1 MIQGTTP
8 TLVFYCEEVDLAT
21 IKEVIVTLSQ
31 SKVQINKT
39 GDSVLVSPEEG
50 TVQTVLTQEET
61 LQLLPCELVLLQL
74 KMMDESNNVIASNI
88 VKVKVEEILNKEVIE
103 NGG

>member
-8 TLVFYCEEVDLAT
+8 TLVFHCEKVDLAT
-21 IKEVIVTLSQ
+21 IKKVVVTLSQ

-39 GDSVLVSPEEG
+39 GDSVLVNPEEG
-50 TVQTVLTQEET
+50 TVKTVLTQEET
-61 LQLLPCELVLLQL
+61 LQLLPCELVSLQL
-74 KMMDESNNVIASNI
+74 KMMDESNDVMASNI
-88 VKVKVEEILNKEVIE
+88 VKIKVEEILNKEVME